1 MRQFLAVAILGATLA
16 VTASAA
22 FADER
27 GNDRLTQV
35 SNGGNAAL
43 VAPKT
48 APIQAM
54 AREFSLPTRTIADH
68 ERQ

>member
-22 FADER
+22 FADDR
-27 GNDRLTQV
+27 GSDRVVQGSTTFAAE
-35 SNGGNAAL
+35 NAA
-43 VAPKT
+43 PSN
-48 APIQAM
+48 AM
-54 AREFSLPTRTIADH
+54 ANEFTLPQRKIADH

>member
-27 GNDRLTQV
+27 GNDRLTQ
-35 SNGGNAAL
+35 SGNAAF

-54 AREFSLPTRTIADH
+54 AREFSLPTRTIVDH